1 LSPNHLFTSKNKKA
15 AFTLAEVLI
24 TLGIIGVVA
33 AMTLPVLFANINDV
47 VLENQVKKAKSVLIN
62 GVKLLMVQDDVTN
75 LDQTTLANCEDSEC
89 VKAEIQKAFKVMGE
103 FDNSQ
108 IVKYTIDDKTD
119 EDVWSDGNIVYK
131 FSTMDGTSYG
141 LKKFD
146 KGANSLIFVADIN
159 GIKKPN
165 TSCKDLLTFTVSG
178 NSIAEGCD
186 FASGCSADNFSA
198 CNENECKALE
208 GSSCGYDGS
217 YPKKVHWF
225 SYQNKCVCSVGT
237 PQAPPPPDES
247 E

>member
-1 LSPNHLFTSKNKKA
+1 MLLGGGVKPAHSNG
-15 AFTLAEVLI
+15 FTLAEVLI

-33 AMTLPVLFANINDV
+33 AMTMPVLFANIKDV

-62 GVKLLMVQDDVTN
+62 GVKLLMAQDDVTN

-198 CNENECKALE
+198 CNENECNAIE
-208 GSSCGYDGS
+208 GSLCYDNHDGNVYWDS
-217 YPKKVHWF
+217 
-225 SYQNKCVCSVGT
+225 SDSKCRCR
-237 PQAPPPPDES
+237 PIDES
-247 E
+247 